1 MQKILI
7 FCVLMWLGLAPSS
20 AHAGPNYDWQS
31 YFDASG
37 QMQLDDLG
45 AAHFQPS
52 TTFMH
57 FDVQPG
63 VLWLKF
69 AVSDGEGYAD
79 SVSQPLFL
87 QFVRPSTDR
96 VTVYLPGAQ
105 PVPPGLRW
113 RAETLSAKELQAGKR
128 LDFGA
133 VVADTRPLVFFVK
146 LQTRGLHWI
155 EPQVLTAAEL
165 ADQRQGALVVL
176 SAHLGLA
183 LMVFMALA
191 VQFVQ
196 RPRGIYPALALMN
209 LVLLIW
215 RANFDGFL
223 IDWLGLN
230 AYQFAAITPMGAVII
245 VLVLPILALVGL
257 AAPGQH
263 VARGLR
269 VYAWAAVLLT
279 LLAYFSFRGLVM
291 LTALLLAHGLVAE
304 LAYSHYRTR
313 DARRAQPKS
322 VIRIDKQMV
331 VLLLVA
337 LAVNLVLLVGS
348 VGGVIVGFNFLSNL
362 SFNGP
367 LLTLLTYAVLVRAD
381 QRERIHQEVELSAT
395 QERLN
400 AQQKWRSVQQ
410 HFLSMLVHEIRTPLA
425 VIQLGNRALA
435 RRALDAA
442 QKAVWEERMDSAVS
456 TIGQIL
462 DNCTQ
467 ADRLEDATQAASPC
481 HLAIAALLRDV
492 TEPLRALHAHG
503 GDRIALVFEP
513 PSLDQL
519 RVWAD
524 PDCVG
529 TIVGNMLT
537 NALKYSAPTSRV
549 LLRVRAL
556 PSAQRP
562 GLEIAVLND
571 IGPAGV
577 PDPARLFERYYR
589 AEAATRV
596 SGTGLGLWLCQRL
609 ARRMQTEIRY
619 AMIGPRVCFSFALWF
634 DPA

>member
-1 MQKILI
+1 MRKILVFCI
-7 FCVLMWLGLAPSS
+7 FIWSGLVAGY
-20 AHAGPNYDWQS
+20 AYAGPQYSWQS

-37 QMQLDDLG
+37 QMQLEDLG
-45 AAHFQPS
+45 
-52 TTFMH
+52 TTRFEPGDSFMH

-63 VLWLKF
+63 VLWIKF
-69 AVSDGEGYAD
+69 ALSDGEGDAD
-79 SVSQPLFL
+79 SASQPLFL
-87 QFVRPSTDR
+87 KFVRPSVDR

-105 PVPPGLRW
+105 PVPPGLHW
-113 RAETLSAKELQAGKR
+113 RGETLSAKELQAGKR
-128 LDFGA
+128 LYFGGA
-133 VVADTRPLVFFVK
+133 VDTRPLVFFVR
-146 LQTRGLHWI
+146 LQTRGMHWI
-155 EPQVLTAAEL
+155 EPQLLTVAER

-183 LMVFMALA
+183 LMVLMALG

-196 RPRGIYPALALMN
+196 RPRGIYPALAVMN
-209 LVLLIW
+209 LVLLVW

-230 AYQFAAITPMGAVII
+230 AYHFAAVTPMGAVVI
-245 VLVLPILALVGL
+245 VLVLPVLALVGL
-257 AAPGQH
+257 AEPGQH

-279 LLAYFSFRGLVM
+279 LLAYFSFRGLVI

-304 LAYSHYRTR
+304 LVYSHFRAR
-313 DARRAQPKS
+313 DARRAQPKR
-322 VIRIDKQMV
+322 VIRIDRQMSVLFLV
-331 VLLLVA
+331 VLL
-337 LAVNLVLLVGS
+337 VNLVLIAGS
-348 VGGVIVGFNFLSNL
+348 VSGVIAGFNFLNNL

-381 QRERIHQEVELSAT
+381 QRERIYQEVELSSA
-395 QERLN
+395 QERLQ
-400 AQQKWRSVQQ
+400 AQQKWRGVQQ

-435 RRALDAA
+435 RRTMDAA
-442 QKAVWEERMDSAVS
+442 QKAVWEQRMDSAVS

-467 ADRLEDATQAASPC
+467 ADRLEDSDQGAASC
-481 HLAIAALLRDV
+481 HFPIAALLRDIA
-492 TEPLRALHAHG
+492 EPLRTLNAQG
-503 GDRIALVFEP
+503 GDRITLVFEP
-513 PSLDQL
+513 DIL
-519 RVWAD
+519 REAQVWAD
-524 PDCVG
+524 PEGVG
-529 TIVGNMLT
+529 TIVGNLLA
-537 NALKYSAPTSRV
+537 NALKYSAPASLV

-556 PSAQRP
+556 PNGPRP

-571 IGPAGV
+571 IGPAGA

-609 ARRMQTEIRY
+609 ARRMQTEIRF
-619 AMIGPRVCFSFALWF
+619 AMIGPLVCFSFALWF